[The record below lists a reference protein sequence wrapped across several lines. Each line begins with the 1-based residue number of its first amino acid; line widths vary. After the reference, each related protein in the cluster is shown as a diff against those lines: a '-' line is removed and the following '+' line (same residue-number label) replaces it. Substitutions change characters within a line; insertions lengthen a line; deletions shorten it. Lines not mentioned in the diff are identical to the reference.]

1 MEKSQKR
8 SLIQLLA
15 YVCCPA
21 IYIRQAMSMMKSDY
35 VRLKPHYNYNMY
47 PKGHFTT
54 VSRTSHSLNCP
65 VKLS

>member
-1 MEKSQKR
+1 
-8 SLIQLLA
+8 
-15 YVCCPA
+15 
-21 IYIRQAMSMMKSDY
+21 MSMMKSDY

>member
-15 YVCCPA
+15 YVYCPA
-21 IYIRQAMSMMKSDY
+21 IYRKQAVSMMKSDY
-35 VRLKPHYNYNMY
+35 VRLKPHYNYNRY
-47 PKGHFTT
+47 PKGHFIP
-54 VSRTSHSLNCP
+54 VSRTSLSLNCP